1 MMKMLL
7 RSIMIVFFL
16 IGISLSGLAQNSG
29 DRLYSQGLE
38 LQKKQTIKS
47 QKLAISKFQSAKTL
61 YDSETKKK
69 QCDDAIIVSNNI
81 IKTIIANKEPK
92 ESINNKETDI
102 KTSVLELSNE
112 KLQVNYE
119 QRTVAVNVTTTES
132 DWTITPITSNDG
144 VAFVSINPHLNE
156 KYFDIIIPINIST
169 QKRKQVI
176 EVRAGNL
183 IKKIV
188 IEQSGKPTI
197 LSVEKS
203 VVEFSSNG
211 GNKSVEVYSNS
222 NSIEKDNNNRNWKV
236 VSKPQ
241 WINIIGE
248 EFKEKGI
255 LGKLE
260 DKVKGLVKKSSTSA
274 EDPSVITSIMKI
286 VVSSKSKNEPSRNG
300 KIVISSDKQQATI
313 IVHQK

>member
-1 MMKMLL
+1 
-7 RSIMIVFFL
+7 
-16 IGISLSGLAQNSG
+16 
-29 DRLYSQGLE
+29 
-38 LQKKQTIKS
+38 
-47 QKLAISKFQSAKTL
+47 
-61 YDSETKKK
+61 
-69 QCDDAIIVSNNI
+69 
-81 IKTIIANKEPK
+81 
-92 ESINNKETDI
+92 
-102 KTSVLELSNE
+102 
-112 KLQVNYE
+112 
-119 QRTVAVNVTTTES
+119 
-132 DWTITPITSNDG
+132 
-144 VAFVSINPHLNE
+144 
-156 KYFDIIIPINIST
+156 
-169 QKRKQVI
+169 
-176 EVRAGNL
+176 
-183 IKKIV
+183 
-188 IEQSGKPTI
+188 KPTI

>member
-1 MMKMLL
+1 M
-7 RSIMIVFFL
+7 VPW
-16 IGISLSGLAQNSG
+16 
-29 DRLYSQGLE
+29 
-38 LQKKQTIKS
+38 
-47 QKLAISKFQSAKTL
+47 
-61 YDSETKKK
+61 
-69 QCDDAIIVSNNI
+69 V
-81 IKTIIANKEPK
+81 
-92 ESINNKETDI
+92 NNKETDI